1 MEEFNKDHD
10 ISETEEH
17 EYMEEALN
25 ELNELSSDYDSHEKY
40 EEGKEFVE
48 ENFWAKLE
56 RVGTKLSFIKDIKAL
71 FNYMLNSDVP
81 WYRKS
86 IVVGA
91 LIYFIS
97 PIDSV
102 PDFIPF
108 AGYLDDLGVVTAVLK
123 FLGKEL
129 NAFYDEV

>member
-1 MEEFNKDHD
+1 MEELNKEQT
-10 ISETEEH
+10 ISEVEEH
-17 EYMEEALN
+17 DYMEDAFADLG
-25 ELNELSSDYDSHEKY
+25 SDYNSHEKFD
-40 EEGKEFVE
+40 EGKEYVE

-56 RVGTKLSFIKDIKAL
+56 KVGTKLSFIKDIKAL
-71 FNYMLNSDVP
+71 FNYMFNSDVP

-86 IVVGA
+86 IVLGA

-97 PIDSV
+97 PLDSI

>member
-1 MEEFNKDHD
+1 MIDLNKEEA
-10 ISETEEH
+10 ISEVEEH
-17 EYMEEALN
+17 EYMGDTLQDLN
-25 ELNELSSDYDSHEKY
+25 SEYDSHEKY

-56 RVGTKLSFIKDIKAL
+56 KVGTKLSFLKDIKAL

-81 WYRKS
+81 WYRKAV
-86 IVVGA
+86 VVGA

-97 PIDSV
+97 PLDSV

-108 AGYLDDLGVVTAVLK
+108 AGYLDDLGVITTVLK

>member
-1 MEEFNKDHD
+1 MEELNREEAT
-10 ISETEEH
+10 SEVEEH
-17 EYMEEALN
+17 DYIGDSLDDLN
-25 ELNELSSDYDSHEKY
+25 SDYDSQKKY
-40 EEGKEFVE
+40 EEGKEYVE

-56 RVGTKLSFIKDIKAL
+56 KVGTKLSFLKDIKAL
-71 FNYMLNSDVP
+71 FNYMLNSNVP
-81 WYRKS
+81 WFRKAV
-86 IVVGA
+86 VVGA

-108 AGYLDDLGVVTAVLK
+108 AGYLDDLGVVTTVLK